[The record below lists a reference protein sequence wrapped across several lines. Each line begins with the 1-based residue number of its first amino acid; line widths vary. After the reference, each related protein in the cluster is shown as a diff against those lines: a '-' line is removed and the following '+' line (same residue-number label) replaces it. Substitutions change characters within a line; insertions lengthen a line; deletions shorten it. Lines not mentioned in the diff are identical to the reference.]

1 MAEFFQTIPGALVL
15 LLVGFVCLVKGADF
29 FVDGASNVA
38 KRLRIPAMI
47 IGLTIVAMGTSL
59 PETAVSIS
67 ASLQGSNSLAISNVT
82 GSNIFNLMVVVGL
95 CAIMQTI
102 AVEAETIKRDI
113 PISLG
118 AAVLMLVFSWTSD
131 TVGHIEGLI
140 LAILF
145 IGYIILMIR
154 SALKARNGEGLKTG
168 SDEENVVT
176 QTVLVSIICIVG
188 GACAIALGGDW
199 VVDAASTLALKF
211 GMTETLV
218 GLTIVAV
225 GTSLPELVTSI
236 VAARKNEVE
245 MALGNAIGSNVFN
258 ILMVIGVAGLIS
270 PIDLSATLMNN
281 ILDIVVLLACTIV
294 VWLMVFKKKKLTRP
308 MGIFMV
314 LVYVAY
320 MAYIIMRDM

>member
-1 MAEFFQTIPGALVL
+1 MTEFLQTIPGALL
-15 LLVGFVCLVKGADF
+15 LLVVGFVCLVKGADF

-67 ASLQGSNSLAISNVT
+67 ASMQGSNSLAISNVT

-118 AAVLMLVFSWTSD
+118 AAVLMLVFSWTSGI
-131 TVGHIEGLI
+131 VGRVEGFVL
-140 LAILF
+140 LALF
-145 IGYIILMIR
+145 AGYIILMIR
-154 SALKARNGEGLKTG
+154 SALKARNAGAANA
-168 SDEENVVT
+168 EENAVT
-176 QTVLVSIICIVG
+176 QSVLVSIICIVG
-188 GACAIALGGDW
+188 GAAAIAFGGDW

-270 PIDLSATLMNN
+270 PINLSATLMNN

-294 VWLMVFKKKKLTRP
+294 VWLMVFKKKQLVRP

-320 MAYIIMRDM
+320 MAYIIIRDM